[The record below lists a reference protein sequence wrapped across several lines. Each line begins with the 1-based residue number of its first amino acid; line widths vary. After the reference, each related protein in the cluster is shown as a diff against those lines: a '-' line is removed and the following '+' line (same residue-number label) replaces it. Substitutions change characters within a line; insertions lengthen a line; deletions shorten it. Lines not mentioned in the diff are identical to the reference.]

1 MSEQEIELL
10 QQKKSF
16 ILRITNK
23 VLVGMFCSTVLIV
36 WAIAYY
42 CGGFV
47 TEVKDHERRITTI
60 ETRMDVIQ
68 TAKNQVRAEKNNN
81 VNIKNGQ

>member
-16 ILRITNK
+16 ILRITNR
-23 VLVGMFCSTVLIV
+23 VLVGMFASTLSIV
-36 WAIAYY
+36 GAMSYY
-42 CGGFV
+42 WGGFV
-47 TEVKDHERRITTI
+47 TKVNDHERRITTI
-60 ETRMDVIQ
+60 ETRMDGVQ
-68 TAKNQVRAEKNNN
+68 TTKNQVRAEKSNN